1 MGRIRLHLPPT
12 DSTSYLSER
21 QTNDGKGRPIGDS
34 SSSLLHERHS
44 SRYFIQ
50 ARSRMNLLV
59 NCLLSEPDTAPGKES
74 RVVVFFL
81 LRAESIIR
89 RRISLTS
96 ERFSQE
102 SESTC
107 RRTLFSPDSFAD
119 FRPQN
124 RKSPQ
129 RKSLAERFN
138 HSSLVTSGFTSFT
151 RTGRED
157 RSAGRAKFR
166 LHYHR

>member
-1 MGRIRLHLPPT
+1 MREVGAMIFSFPQTYWPSLKEGPVVGRIRLHLPPT

-107 RRTLFSPDSFAD
+107 RRTLFSPDSFRI
-119 FRPQN
+119 FVL
-124 RKSPQ
+124 KIE
-129 RKSLAERFN
+129 SLPRER
-138 HSSLVTSGFTSFT
+138 V
-151 RTGRED
+151 
-157 RSAGRAKFR
+157 
-166 LHYHR
+166 